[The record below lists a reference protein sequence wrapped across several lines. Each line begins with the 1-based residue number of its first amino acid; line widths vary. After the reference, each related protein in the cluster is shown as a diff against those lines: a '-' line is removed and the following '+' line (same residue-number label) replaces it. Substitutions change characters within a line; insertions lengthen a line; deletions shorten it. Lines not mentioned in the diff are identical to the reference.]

1 MRAPSLPRLA
11 CLFAL
16 PLLVGAAHG
25 ADPFPGADVAAGQ
38 QLHAR
43 HCAACHAGK
52 FGGVD
57 GSGIYTR
64 ADRRVNT
71 AAALTRQISF
81 CTRQLGLQFF
91 PEDELNLAGYLNQRY
106 YRFQ

>member
-1 MRAPSLPRLA
+1 MHAAFLTRSA
-11 CLFAL
+11 CLSAL
-16 PLLVGAAHG
+16 ALLAGAASA
-25 ADPFPGADVAAGQ
+25 ADPFPDADVTSGQ

-52 FGGVD
+52 FGGVE

-71 AAALTRQISF
+71 PAALTRQISF
-81 CTRQLGLQFF
+81 CNRQFGFQLGAQ
-91 PEDELNLAGYLNQRY
+91 DELNLAGYLNQRY